1 MVFVIRDV
9 SCPGGAVGTGIEAV
23 LHSGGEEEQD
33 MPGDNPL
40 RAGQAVSGGHSDS
53 NGKAL
58 AADVSRAG
66 TLARP
71 LARIL
76 LAATALTGLF
86 PTKLALADEAAVASS
101 LPVGTS
107 EVIQIAIF
115 VGVMG
120 AALLSAVALI
130 RERARIAS
138 ENGELRARVGDLGA
152 SLQRSDAL
160 LNLRDQR
167 LVVWASERQ
176 KPELV
181 GALPA
186 ETAAPDDRAAF
197 LAFGRWLT
205 PRSAA
210 ALDRAVAGLR
220 EKGAQFDLVVE
231 THTAAPLEVQG
242 RKTPSHTLVRFVSLS
257 DVQRDRARLKLENQ
271 RLAADYDNMIGLVD
285 ALKTPFWLRS
295 PDGRLRWVNRAYAE
309 AVEAVTPE
317 AVLREG
323 KEFLGTAARET
334 IAQQHAAR
342 PVFEQ
347 TLSTVIG
354 GDRKLFAVTD
364 FASSEGAA
372 GIAVDMSGIEAIREE
387 YERTVR
393 SHADT
398 LDQLTTAV
406 AIFDDQEKLRFFN
419 QAFQKLWDLD
429 VGFLDSAPDN
439 ALLLD
444 RLRSEGRLAEQP
456 EWRRW
461 KENLLAAYRAVES
474 QEHWWHLPDGRT
486 LRVIAN
492 PQPKGG
498 VTWVF
503 ENLTERINLESRY
516 NTVVRVQGETL
527 DNLTEGVAVFG
538 PDGRIRLSNPA
549 FVSLWG
555 LSPEL
560 LQPNTHISAIRAEC
574 DVFAAESPWANFVAA
589 VTGFDEERRDGRGQ
603 TELNNGTVLRY
614 AVIHLPNGQ
623 VMITFVDVTD
633 SVNVAR
639 ALKDKNE
646 ALQRADQLK
655 NDFVQHVS
663 YELRSPL
670 TNIIGFTE
678 LLALPATGP
687 LAPRQREYLEH
698 IGSSSAVLLTI
709 VNDILDLATVDA
721 GIMELEV
728 AEVRIDQT
736 IAAAAEL
743 VADRLD
749 EHRIRLTIDA
759 AQAPKSFHGDETR
772 IRQILYNLLSN
783 AANYAP
789 EASTVSLTCRQTAQ
803 GVEFAVHDDGPGM
816 PPEILDT
823 VFRRFEPRANGGR
836 RRGAGLGLSVV
847 KSFVDLHGGSVRI
860 ETGKDR
866 GTTVIC
872 LFPNRPTGIREA
884 AE

>member
-1 MVFVIRDV
+1 
-9 SCPGGAVGTGIEAV
+9 
-23 LHSGGEEEQD
+23 

-40 RAGQAVSGGHSDS
+40 DAGRAVSGGHTDS
-53 NGKAL
+53 NAGRPATGRRRAGATVRPFGRALLGATALAGLFQAGPAL
-58 AADVSRAG
+58 AASGAG
-66 TLARP
+66 
-71 LARIL
+71 
-76 LAATALTGLF
+76 GF
-86 PTKLALADEAAVASS
+86 PVNTF
-101 LPVGTS
+101 
-107 EVIQIAIF
+107 EVIQMAVF

-130 RERARIAS
+130 RERAKTAA
-138 ENGELRARVGDLGA
+138 ENDELRARVADLNA
-152 SLQRSDAL
+152 TLQRSDAL

-167 LVVWASERQ
+167 IVVWASDSQ

-186 ETAAPDDRAAF
+186 EAAAPEDRAAF
-197 LAFGRWLT
+197 LAFGRWLS

-220 EKGAQFDLVVE
+220 EKGAQFDLIVE
-231 THTAAPLEVQG
+231 THSATPLEVQG
-242 RKTPSHTLVRFVSLS
+242 RKTASHTLLRFVSLS
-257 DVQRDRARLKLENQ
+257 HTQRELARLKLENQ
-271 RLAADYDNMIGLVD
+271 RLAADYDNMIGLAD
-285 ALKTPFWLRS
+285 ALKMPFWLRS
-295 PDGRLRWVNRAYAE
+295 ADGRLRWVNRAYAE
-309 AVEAVTPE
+309 AVEAATPE

-323 KEFLGTAARET
+323 KEFLGSSARDE
-334 IAQQHAAR
+334 IARQHAAH

-354 GDRKLFAVTD
+354 GDRRKFAVTD
-364 FASSEGAA
+364 FASTEGAA
-372 GIAVDMSGIEAIREE
+372 GIAVDASGIEAIREE
-387 YERTVR
+387 YGRLVR

-398 LDQLTTAV
+398 LDQLTTPV
-406 AIFDDQEKLRFFN
+406 AIFDEQQKLRFFN

-429 VGFLDSAPDN
+429 AGFLDSAPDN

-444 RLRSEGRLAEQP
+444 RLRSEGKLAEQP

-461 KENLLAAYRAVES
+461 KENLLEAYRAVES

-503 ENLTERINLESRY
+503 ENVTERINLESRY
-516 NTVVRVQGETL
+516 NAAVRVQGETL

-549 FVSLWG
+549 FISLWG
-555 LSPEL
+555 LSSGL
-560 LQPNTHISAIRAEC
+560 VQGNTHISAIRAQC
-574 DVFAAESPWANFVAA
+574 DTLAKDSPWANFVAA

-603 TELNNGTVLRY
+603 TELSNGTVLRY

-623 VMITFVDVTD
+623 VMITFVDITD
-633 SVNVAR
+633 SVNVER

-698 IGSSSAVLLTI
+698 IGSSSAVLLTV

-728 AEVRIDQT
+728 GEVRVDQT

-743 VADRLD
+743 VSDRMD
-749 EHRIRLTIDA
+749 EHGIRLTIDTA
-759 AQAPKSFHGDETR
+759 EAPQSFHGDETR

-789 EASTVSLTCRQTAQ
+789 EASTVSLACRQTAQ

-823 VFRRFEPRANGGR
+823 VFRRFEPRVNGGR
-836 RRGAGLGLSVV
+836 RRGAGLGLSIV
-847 KSFVDLHGGSVRI
+847 KSFVELHGGSVRI
-860 ETGKDR
+860 ETGQDR

-872 LFPNRPTGIREA
+872 LFPNMPTGVRQA